1 MLSRALKGIKE
12 LVVMNG
18 RLGVEHTLQYGRKL
32 FEWLSGAQVSIYV
45 RRQKVYVFAAAQDDW
60 NTGMNRPQS
69 SCEVEAG
76 LFPRPQIKDDSSS

>member
-1 MLSRALKGIKE
+1 MLSRASMTIRE

-32 FEWLSGAQVSIYV
+32 FERLSRAHVSIHP
-45 RRQKVYVFAAAQDDW
+45 RRQKVYVFAAPQDDR

-69 SCEVEAG
+69 SCEVKAG
-76 LFPRPQIKDDSSS
+76 LFSRPQIKHDSSG